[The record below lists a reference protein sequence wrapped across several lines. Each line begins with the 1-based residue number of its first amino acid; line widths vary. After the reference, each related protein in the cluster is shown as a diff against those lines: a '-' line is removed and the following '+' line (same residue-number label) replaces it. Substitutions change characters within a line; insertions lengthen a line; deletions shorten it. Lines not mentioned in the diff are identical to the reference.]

1 MSEVKKEPDQLMLKN
16 VRVKYA
22 KVIRPGKAY
31 DDSQPDLWSV
41 NMYVTDEDR
50 DALMSRGI
58 NPKEDKEGHEYF
70 VAKRNTI
77 SRDKAPVLPPAIVTA
92 AKAPWGGDDIGNGS
106 VCNIAVT
113 LFPWS
118 KSKTQK
124 GVLIYLNAM
133 QVVNHVPY
141 TAGGTDQ
148 FEQVD
153 GNTDV
158 GAEAL

>member
-1 MSEVKKEPDQLMLKN
+1 MSDKKEAEQMILRN

-31 DDSQPDLWSV
+31 DESQPDLWSV

-50 DALMSRGI
+50 EALMARGI
-58 NPKEDKEGHEYF
+58 NPKEDKDGSEF
-70 VAKRNTI
+70 WTAKRNTM
-77 SRDKAPVLPPAIVTA
+77 SREKAAVKPPTILTA
-92 AKAPWGGDDIGNGS
+92 AKAPWGGEDIGNGS

-113 LFPWS
+113 LFPWA

-124 GVLIYLNAM
+124 GTLLYLNAI

-141 TAGGTDQ
+141 SAGGGDV
-148 FEQVD
+148 FDAVE
-153 GNTDV
+153 GNTDTEV
-158 GAEAL
+158 NF